1 MPADLGWGL
10 GAGFKRLCLQTIK
23 NHINLNCQRR
33 NGFQKLLTASTAPP
47 QPVQGRPRGKHKAT
61 NPQTVELAG
70 KQILLLLLQACA
82 GVIANQN
89 LPWLQTRSLSA
100 NAMVETGQPPR
111 GRCPHDSASPSGRIA
126 ANGASGNPGLWT
138 FVWSPFF
145 PPKDLDLKIR
155 KRDKAQMTVGS

>member
-1 MPADLGWGL
+1 MPADLGWRL

-100 NAMVETGQPPR
+100 NAMVETGGNHQGGGVRTTVHPR
-111 GRCPHDSASPSGRIA
+111 QAELLQTGLPAIRAFEPLCGLHFSHQRI
-126 ANGASGNPGLWT
+126 
-138 FVWSPFF
+138 
-145 PPKDLDLKIR
+145 
-155 KRDKAQMTVGS
+155 